1 MTRRS
6 SPAGFTLIELMVVVA
21 VLAILAAVA
30 LPKFAGLINKSR
42 EAQAK
47 YGLGSVR
54 SSLSLYYAD
63 NQFFPSAGG
72 FNDAVLGRYIDK
84 IPAVLIPPPGDH
96 PRSET
101 VGDYTGTINDTGGWL
116 YDITG
121 TAGRIL
127 IDCSHQD
134 QQGRTWS
141 TW

>member
-1 MTRRS
+1 MRRRLA
-6 SPAGFTLIELMVVVA
+6 PPGFTLIELMIVVA
-21 VLAILAAVA
+21 ILGILAAVA
-30 LPKFAGLINKSR
+30 IPKFAGLINKSR

-63 NQFFPSAGG
+63 NQFFPTVGG
-72 FNDAVLGRYIDK
+72 FSSAVLGRYIDK
-84 IPAVLIPPPGDH
+84 IPPVLIPPPGDH

-101 VGDYTGTINDTGGWL
+101 VVDYLGTINDTGIWL

-121 TAGRIL
+121 TTGRIL